1 MKVVVP
7 STCPLHHLPLNLR
20 PGWWS
25 LVRCTHSHSPDRPA
39 SLTLPSALGPSPTP
53 RTLSSS
59 NSLSRPLTVI
69 KSRTR
74 SSAPPTPS
82 RAAFQPSQQKL
93 MNGQPVLGAI
103 HYTDYR
109 ILCATEMSIINTKH
123 SGNTNT
129 QPTGRPDKYIH
140 MIQSV
145 KKKEVITQTTSTPKT
160 FLGGASHSGT
170 LRPRNSLVW
179 SISHWHYKGEVK
191 RARRPAGPP
200 QPPQPSLMGCPAVAD
215 AGRGGAERLLGFP
228 VPTHSEDSHV
238 PRHSRPVPRRAAV
251 PRHALPRA
259 APAVPRRGI
268 QW

>member
-145 KKKEVITQTTSTPKT
+145 KKKRLSHKQLPHPKPSLEAPPTPALYGRETHWSGAFLTGTMRGSQEGEEASWPSTTTSTITYGLPSCGRCGAGW
-160 FLGGASHSGT
+160 GGAASRLPSSHT
-170 LRPRNSLVW
+170 L
-179 SISHWHYKGEVK
+179 
-191 RARRPAGPP
+191 
-200 QPPQPSLMGCPAVAD
+200 
-215 AGRGGAERLLGFP
+215 
-228 VPTHSEDSHV
+228 
-238 PRHSRPVPRRAAV
+238 
-251 PRHALPRA
+251 
-259 APAVPRRGI
+259 
-268 QW
+268 